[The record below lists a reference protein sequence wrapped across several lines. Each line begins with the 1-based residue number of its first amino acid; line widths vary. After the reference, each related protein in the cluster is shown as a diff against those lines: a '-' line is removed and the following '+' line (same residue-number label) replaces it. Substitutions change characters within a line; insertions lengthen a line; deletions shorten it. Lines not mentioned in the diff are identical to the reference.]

1 MPQIAKTRIKVK
13 MHRFICPDDIVLK
26 TGDKVK
32 ISYEDQVE
40 YGEVLMISPW
50 SDSIKTDGVIID
62 SSSNLPDGKKES
74 LHQKDREVL
83 KFCQSKCHELNLN
96 MSLVKVEHALDGS
109 KIVIYFTADKRV
121 DFRELVKE
129 INNFLHHKIRI
140 ELWQISSRE
149 KAILIGGIG
158 ICGREVCCRC
168 IAQIPDSV
176 GIKTVKD
183 QHLEINPIKITGICG
198 KLMCCLS
205 YEHSQYIEMSKEFP
219 CIGSTVEM
227 GSKKG
232 RVKEVY
238 YLKKTMKIDF
248 EEIGVREITMDEYLG
263 NVPSPFDLEETVD
276 KRIHIIKPRT
286 IRSKGK
292 QISKNKTVITS
303 KEPKDNS
310 RPKKYNKK
318 STNPFNKTK
327 KTAEETKPQTS
338 QVKKPKSKRVWPGR
352 RKTGKPKSE
361 ATQANPNASSSQK
374 INHNPQPKRQDGK

>member
-1 MPQIAKTRIKVK
+1 MPQIVKTRIKVK
-13 MHRFICPDDIVLK
+13 MYRFVCPDDIQIK

-32 ISYEDQVE
+32 ISYEDQIE
-40 YGEVLMISPW
+40 YGEVLTIGPW
-50 SDSIKTDGVIID
+50 NDNIKTDGIIIE
-62 SSSNLPDGKKES
+62 SSSNLPDGEKES
-74 LHQKDREVL
+74 LQQKDKEVL
-83 KFCQSKCHELNLN
+83 RFCQNQCHELNLK

-205 YEHSQYIEMSKEFP
+205 YEHSQYIEMSKEYP
-219 CIGSTVEM
+219 PIGATIEV
-227 GSKKG
+227 GNKKG
-232 RVKEVY
+232 RIREIY
-238 YLKKTMKIDF
+238 YLKKTMKVDF
-248 EEIGVREITMDEYLG
+248 EEIGVREITLDEYLG
-263 NVPSPFDLEETVD
+263 KAPSPFDLEEKVD

-286 IRSKGK
+286 IRARGK
-292 QISKNKTVITS
+292 QISKKKPVFINKDQQ
-303 KEPKDNS
+303 ENPKIKN
-310 RPKKYNKK
+310 NKK
-318 STNPFNKTK
+318 STDPFENKK
-327 KTAEETKPQTS
+327 QPKEDTKPITS

-352 RKTGKPKSE
+352 RKNAKPKNE
-361 ATQANPNASSSQK
+361 TNQTNTNANSSQK
-374 INHNPQPKRQDGK
+374 LKQDNQQKKQDTN